1 MVEQLTRNEQVEG
14 SIPSFGSIKSRNS
27 YPQRYMKKILLVGIF
42 IIGTLLSQG
51 LAFAE
56 VQNLNEY
63 PVFSE
68 DNEGLPEGV
77 PEPAVIITENEEIP
91 EEPAWT
97 YRYLIPTSIA
107 IATIV
112 VLGNI
117 VQYFRKVVKKR
128 YKVVE

>member
-1 MVEQLTRNEQVEG
+1 MVEQLIRNEQVEG
-14 SIPSFGSIKSRNS
+14 SIPSFGSIKSSYS

-42 IIGTLLSQG
+42 IIGTLLAQG
-51 LAFAE
+51 LALAE

-68 DNEGLPEGV
+68 DNDGLPEGV
-77 PEPAVIITENEEIP
+77 PEPAVIITENEGIP

>member
-1 MVEQLTRNEQVEG
+1 M
-14 SIPSFGSIKSRNS
+14 
-27 YPQRYMKKILLVGIF
+27 Y
-42 IIGTLLSQG
+42 

>member
-1 MVEQLTRNEQVEG
+1 
-14 SIPSFGSIKSRNS
+14 
-27 YPQRYMKKILLVGIF
+27 MKKILLVGIF
-42 IIGTLLSQG
+42 IIGTLLAQG
-51 LAFAE
+51 LALAE

-77 PEPAVIITENEEIP
+77 PEPAVIITENEGIP